1 MSENQ
6 VEEKKGWS
14 WLGFFFAPHYY
25 AGYGNLKIGII
36 IAVIGGIMPLFSIFT
51 GIYGGMKAKKELPIG
66 EQEFKWANVGIT
78 VVIIIVVSI
87 ISQMIIAS
95 LKG

>member
-1 MSENQ
+1 
-6 VEEKKGWS
+6 
-14 WLGFFFAPHYY
+14 
-25 AGYGNLKIGII
+25 
-36 IAVIGGIMPLFSIFT
+36 MPLFSIFT

-66 EQEFKWANVGIT
+66 EQKFKWVNVGIT

-87 ISQMIIAS
+87 ISQMMIAS

>member
-1 MSENQ
+1 
-6 VEEKKGWS
+6 
-14 WLGFFFAPHYY
+14 
-25 AGYGNLKIGII
+25 
-36 IAVIGGIMPLFSIFT
+36 MPLFSIFT